1 MNEPSM
7 TETIFAL
14 ATAPGRAGVAILR
27 LSGPEA
33 LAAGLAL
40 SGRQDAPASRRCLRA
55 VFRDPANGTALD
67 DGLWVF
73 FPGPHSFTGED
84 VVELH
89 LHGSK
94 AVIEAVCRVLAR
106 RPGVRPAEPGEFTR
120 RAFLYGRMDLTQA
133 DGLADLLAAET
144 EMQRDQALRQ
154 MQGALWRLYD
164 GWRTQ
169 LIEQLALLEA
179 YLDFPDEDLPPAVQA
194 ELTAGVR
201 AVAAAITAHLD
212 DGHRGERLREGVR
225 IALVGAPNAGKSS
238 LLNALTRRD
247 VAIVT
252 PEPGTTRDVI
262 EVALDLGG
270 YPVVIADTAG
280 LRADPGVIEAEGIR
294 RAHQWLAS
302 ADLVVLLTAPD
313 VPEVSVAL
321 QDTQEVLRVWNKRDL
336 APSPDADRL
345 ALSTQTG
352 AGIDGLLRT
361 ITERVAARLAG
372 DAGRPVLTQA
382 RYRSALEACLEHLR
396 RADAARLP
404 ELTAEDV
411 RLAVRAI
418 GQITG
423 AVDVEAILDV
433 VFSRFCIGK

>member
-1 MNEPSM
+1 
-7 TETIFAL
+7 
-14 ATAPGRAGVAILR
+14 V
-27 LSGPEA
+27 
-33 LAAGLAL
+33 
-40 SGRQDAPASRRCLRA
+40 
-55 VFRDPANGTALD
+55 
-67 DGLWVF
+67 
-73 FPGPHSFTGED
+73 
-84 VVELH
+84 
-89 LHGSK
+89 
-94 AVIEAVCRVLAR
+94 
-106 RPGVRPAEPGEFTR
+106 
-120 RAFLYGRMDLTQA
+120 
-133 DGLADLLAAET
+133 
-144 EMQRDQALRQ
+144 QRDQALRQ